1 MSYLKLLTTLFFL
14 GIQLFAYSQEEKKS
28 IFKRIKEKTKTTS
41 EQRVENTG
49 DKIGN
54 KVGDKAD
61 AAVDSLLSGA

>member
-1 MSYLKLLTTLFFL
+1 MSHLKLLTTLFFL

-28 IFKRIKEKTKTTS
+28 IFQRIKEKTKATS